1 MRYNRYLLTVHYEY
15 IPKSTY
21 MFVHLLSA
29 LKAAAMVKQSHPDLR
44 INLIRKELT
53 PEQCEAVLSTG
64 NLPT

>member
-1 MRYNRYLLTVHYEY
+1 MSANRWLLTVHYEY
-15 IPKSTY
+15 IPKTTY

-29 LKAAAMVKQSHPDLR
+29 LKAAAMVKQSQPDLR

-53 PEQCEAVLSTG
+53 PEQCEVVLSTG